1 MISTELARA
10 LRDSGLRWTPVAG
23 DAFRIDLVEADD
35 ELFILS
41 DMTVE
46 AHEFS
51 TGVVIGFNGTT
62 EWALDSVG
70 LDETLWM
77 PHEHQLR
84 GLLGLSF
91 RSLSARAAADF
102 IVVAVVDG
110 EHREF
115 EADAAA
121 NAYARALLALLDS
134 LASDDSFRS
143 ETD

>member
-1 MISTELARA
+1 MISLDLARW
-10 LRDSGLRWTPVAG
+10 LRAAGLVWQPSAG
-23 DAFRIDLVEADD
+23 DRFVVESAGMEEDV
-35 ELFILS
+35 FVIS

-46 AHEFS
+46 VHEF
-51 TGVVIGFNGTT
+51 VDARFVGFNGTT

-91 RSLSARAAADF
+91 RSLSARGAADF